1 LNPKYT
7 LKTIFPLAT
16 GGIAIH
22 YALQECSAC
31 CRFETGSGEEMMKSA
46 KVLFSWCV
54 AISTISACQNP
65 MSSISVTNSTRV
77 SESLPTAQVL
87 FENFRACI
95 ISRAMNSSSEEF
107 SLIKQDYYK
116 KNLEQCRSDD
126 STNHD
131 LCVRDFKI
139 LSADILKY
147 AKAVDCDSGYC
158 TLTY

>member
-1 LNPKYT
+1 
-7 LKTIFPLAT
+7 
-16 GGIAIH
+16 
-22 YALQECSAC
+22 
-31 CRFETGSGEEMMKSA
+31 MMKSA
-46 KVLFSWCV
+46 KVLFAWCV
-54 AISTISACQNP
+54 AISTISACQNS
-65 MSSISVTNSTRV
+65 MSSISETNSTRV

-95 ISRAMNSSSEEF
+95 ISRALNSSSEKF
-107 SLIKQDYYK
+107 NLIKQECNK

-126 STNHD
+126 SIQHD
-131 LCVRDFKI
+131 LCVREFKS